1 VRVNGKERIF
11 PVIIKSG
18 WFFLMFNFLDRRIN
32 RMKALL
38 KRFVKDE
45 SGMETIEWVMVGA
58 LVVLG
63 FVALWVAFKPHIS
76 SVLDE
81 IANELDSAAAG

>member
-1 VRVNGKERIF
+1 
-11 PVIIKSG
+11 
-18 WFFLMFNFLDRRIN
+18 
-32 RMKALL
+32 MKAML

-63 FVALWVAFKPHIS
+63 FVAMWGTFQPSIKA
-76 SVLDE
+76 VLDA
-81 IANELDSAAAG
+81 IQGELDDAAAGSTPTP